1 MEREKR
7 SRRKVFVFLIIFCP
21 LPSGDLET
29 TGWRRTEEEDRRASS
44 LNLEAVVL
52 GGGDFQQE
60 NPTLNKG
67 GERRTLAN
75 SHKVLTDF
83 VFIARSTVCALCGIP
98 RVLLPLF

>member
-1 MEREKR
+1 MAVSSSFVLFPREIWRQLDGGEKR
-7 SRRKVFVFLIIFCP
+7 RRIGGP
-21 LPSGDLET
+21 P
-29 TGWRRTEEEDRRASS
+29 

-83 VFIARSTVCALCGIP
+83 VFSPEHRVCSVWDSPCFVAVCFFE
-98 RVLLPLF
+98 PL